1 MDENVNK
8 FIVMC
13 IEEDKLKLNDLSEIF
28 IEDFNKN
35 FNGEIIMDLMS
46 KIIIIYDELN

>member
-13 IEEDKLKLNDLSEIF
+13 IEEDKLKIIKKKYNFLSFGGDKKVKKIS
-28 IEDFNKN
+28 NK
-35 FNGEIIMDLMS
+35 
-46 KIIIIYDELN
+46 KRTHHR